1 MAKGSYRKDIDGLR
15 AIAVFA
21 VIFFHLKIDF
31 LDWFKFNGGF
41 IGVDVFFVISGFL
54 ISSIVFSEME
64 KKKFSIKNFYNR
76 RARRILPIFILVGF
90 LSSIFSFNL
99 FLPGD
104 LLEFSHSLISGIFF
118 SSNFFFWQNTGY
130 FFADNE
136 LKPLIHTW
144 SLSVEE
150 QFYILFPIFILICFR
165 YFKQLITPLLVIVLI
180 ISLVL
185 AHIESSDGS
194 AGSFFLLPTRAWEL
208 ISGILCTIILKKDVY
223 LPRLLRESLSFIGL
237 AFIIFSILIFEEE
250 MTHPGFITLIPVLGT
265 MLIII
270 FCNENIFFYKF
281 LGNKFLVFNG
291 LISYSL
297 YMWHQ
302 PIISFLSY
310 TGEINSF
317 STKISIIF
325 YLIIIS
331 FLSWKFIEVPAR
343 NKAIINN
350 KTYYLISSFCIF
362 LLISIS
368 CFGIVSKG
376 LLSNYSEK
384 DHNLLLNK
392 HQYGKYVW
400 KESSKIEIKE
410 FSNTSKKKVVIV
422 GDSFSQDL
430 LNSFIESGYQNEIEL
445 SWYSI
450 NFECKKPIFDI
461 KCLNRNLKIKDDFK
475 KLINKADVIFLAM
488 SWGRQHLVDLDKIF
502 LEDEFNFFSK
512 KLILV
517 GSKQFGLVNEK
528 RWTRK
533 DLLKL
538 NDSERRNLKTDTSQ
552 ELVSI
557 NNQMK
562 RTYEKNF
569 ISIIDIFCDENFRC
583 NLFDEDAALLSYD
596 GSHLTKAG
604 ASYLGEKLK
613 KNEIIKDK
621 FFKTPKENY
630 LSY

>member
-1 MAKGSYRKDIDGLR
+1 MAKEYYRKDIDGLR
-15 AIAVFA
+15 AVAVFA
-21 VIFFHLKIDF
+21 VIFFHLKINF

-54 ISSIVFSEME
+54 ISSIVFSEIE

-76 RARRILPIFILVGF
+76 RARRILPIFVLVGF
-90 LSSIFSFNL
+90 LSSIFSFYL

-104 LLEFSHSLISGIFF
+104 LQEFSNSLISGIFF

-150 QFYILFPIFILICFR
+150 QFYILFPIFILISFR
-165 YFKQLITPLLVIVLI
+165 YFKQLITPLLLIVLVL
-180 ISLVL
+180 SLVL
-185 AHIESSDGS
+185 AHIESSNGS

-208 ISGILCTIILKKDVY
+208 VAGILCTIILKKNIY
-223 LPRLLRESLSFIGL
+223 FPRLLREFLSSIGL
-237 AFIIFSILIFEEE
+237 SFIIFSIFIFEEE
-250 MTHPGFITLIPVLGT
+250 MTHPGFVTLIPVLGT

-270 FCNENIFFYKF
+270 FCNKNLFLYKI
-281 LGNKFLVFNG
+281 LGNRFLVFNG

-302 PIISFLSY
+302 PIIAFLSY

-325 YLIIIS
+325 FLISIS
-331 FLSWKFIEVPAR
+331 FLSWKFIEVPTR
-343 NKAIINN
+343 NKEIINN
-350 KTYYLISSFCIF
+350 KIYYLVSSFCIII
-362 LLISIS
+362 LISIS
-368 CFGIVSKG
+368 SLGILSKG
-376 LLSNYSEK
+376 LLSNYPEK

-392 HQYGKYVW
+392 QQYGKYVW
-400 KESSKIEIKE
+400 KKSSSIEIKE
-410 FSNTSKKKVVIV
+410 FSDTSKKKVIVV
-422 GDSFSQDL
+422 GDSYSQDL
-430 LNSFIESGYQNEIEL
+430 INSFIESGYESEIEL
-445 SWYSI
+445 SWYGI

-461 KCLNRNLKIKDDFK
+461 KCLSRNLKIQEDLK
-475 KLINKADVIFLAM
+475 KLINEADVIFLAM
-488 SWGRQHLVDLDKIF
+488 SWGRQQLRDVDKIF

-517 GSKQFGLVNEK
+517 GSKQFELINEK

-538 NDSERRNLKTDTSQ
+538 KDPERLNLKTKISK
-552 ELVSI
+552 ELIYV
-557 NNQMK
+557 NNLMK
-562 RTYEKNF
+562 KNYEKKF
-569 ISIIDIFCDENFRC
+569 ISLIDILCDENLQC
-583 NLFDEDAALLSYD
+583 NLFDENSALISYD
-596 GSHLTKAG
+596 GSHFTKAG
-604 ASYLGEKLK
+604 ARYLGEKLK
-613 KNEIIKDK
+613 KNEIIREKLFQK
-621 FFKTPKENY
+621 F
-630 LSY
+630 